1 MFDIYG
7 FLLCLIFILLCAVIT
22 WGLSLALNNVAIVDS
37 LWPLL
42 FIVAA
47 FSYAAGL
54 DQPELRSY
62 MVLVLVTAW
71 GTRLFL
77 YLSWRNWGMAEDF
90 RYQNVRKNNEPNFWI
105 KSLYL
110 VFGAQGALAWII
122 SLPLMAAVTGN
133 TELGLLDWLGLV
145 VWIVGFGFE
154 SLGDCQLA
162 RFQRNPENKN
172 RVLQS
177 GLWRY
182 TRHPN
187 YFGDFCVWWG
197 LYLIALSAGGWW
209 SIFSP
214 ILMTILLLKITGVL
228 LLEKDIGKRRPE
240 YSSYINHTN
249 AFFPW
254 PRKQPKNS

>member
-7 FLLCLIFILLCAVIT
+7 FLLCLVFILLCAVIT
-22 WGLSLALNNVAIVDS
+22 WSLSLALNNVTIVDS

-54 DQPELRSY
+54 DQPGLRSY
-62 MVLVLVTAW
+62 MVLVLVTVW
-71 GTRLFL
+71 GARLFL
-77 YLSWRNWGMAEDF
+77 YLSWRNWGMDEDY
-90 RYQNVRKNNEPNFWI
+90 RYQNVRINNEPNFWI

-110 VFGAQGALAWII
+110 VFGVQGTLAWII
-122 SLPLMAAVTGN
+122 SLPLMAAVTGK

-145 VWIVGFGFE
+145 VWIIGFGFE

-162 RFQRNPENKN
+162 RFQRNPKNKN

-228 LLEKDIGKRRPE
+228 LLEKDIKNRRPE

>member
-7 FLLCLIFILLCAVIT
+7 FLLCLIFILSCAVIT

-47 FSYAAGL
+47 FSYASGL

-71 GTRLFL
+71 GIRLFL
-77 YLSWRNWGMAEDF
+77 YLSWRGWGADEDY
-90 RYQNVRKNNEPNFWI
+90 RYQNIRKNNEPNFWI

-110 VFGAQGALAWII
+110 VFGVQGVSAWII

-133 TELGLLDWLGLV
+133 TEFGFLDWLGLG
-145 VWIVGFGFE
+145 VWTIGFGFE

-162 RFQRNPENKN
+162 RFRRNPENKN

-177 GLWRY
+177 GLWQY

-197 LYLIALSAGGWW
+197 FYLIALSAGGWW

-214 ILMTILLLKITGVL
+214 IFMTALLLKITGVL
-228 LLEKDIGKRRPE
+228 LLEKDIGNRRPE
-240 YSSYINHTN
+240 YVSYINHTN

-254 PRKQPKNS
+254 PRKQSKNL